1 MNGSGRP
8 AWLVLGLGAVA
19 LFGVL
24 ALAGV
29 PLGSL
34 LILGV
39 LLTCPLMMAGMHLG
53 SGHDGH
59 DDHDGHAGDQHVQE
73 RRGHR

>member
-1 MNGSGRP
+1 MNGSKRP
-8 AWLVLGLGAVA
+8 SWSVMAVGAAA

-34 LILGV
+34 FILGV
-39 LLTCPLMMAGMHLG
+39 VLTCPLMMAGMHMG

-59 DDHDGHAGDQHVQE
+59 DGHDGHAGDQHIQE

>member
-1 MNGSGRP
+1 MNGSKRP
-8 AWLVLGLGAVA
+8 SWSVLVLGAAA

-24 ALAGV
+24 ALTGV

-34 LILGV
+34 FILGV
-39 LLTCPLMMAGMHLG
+39 LLTCPLMMAGMHMG
-53 SGHDGH
+53 SGRDGHDGH
-59 DDHDGHAGDQHVQE
+59 HDNGDRHVQE